1 MNRSDF
7 MKKVLIIVS
16 LILVICLILLS
27 CNSADDADTSNDPKS
42 YVNSNAD
49 GLNDSHADMGSN
61 TDISVDAETSNN
73 TNTSDNT
80 DENLDDT
87 KPNLPYEKY
96 GNKVYF
102 TSEKKATNYYVNVI
116 EKQENDNLLD
126 EEIKTNYDKVFVPPE
141 IPADEKSY
149 VMFIQSYEELLNY
162 FVSPNVDE
170 TIFEKNYVICIRE
183 IFPFENEWKEYFNT
197 LGYYNFEFKDGKYEI
212 SVDRYYSVVGIDFVQ
227 EYITVPRVLFLA
239 IPKTHLDFAEG
250 VHEIVVNEHLINNKH
265 NGISGP
271 QIGEPTPS
279 ATNTH
284 WYVENNS
291 QVSLPENPTAWVVKK
306 NSSLEKQLGLEEN
319 SYSNQDYRVILYL
332 PNEPKYDFII
342 TEKVI
347 ENGDLYLTVEE
358 YPQYTNW
365 YLNKNNVNFYDLYI
379 KDSSELSESFDVYI
393 LVRTVENE
401 STEKWDSLQGVGKEA
416 SVDGKGNEEDLNKQ
430 DILDT
435 LIPNDEDFPFDNIV
449 VERSGYDIV
458 AAGKYY
464 GNDFDNIKYYGS
476 YYRIIDN
483 YEDFSELTQWGNQV
497 DKSVFDSN
505 VILVL
510 HSYRSHY
517 VYNSIRSEKGIFIE
531 LKEEKGSKKLSL
543 TEMWIISDRAEIGK
557 EDTIGSRTKAKSA
570 FLYPIDVKETQYLL
584 IPKEDLPSNLPVNGE
599 LELKSQTIVLE

>member
-1 MNRSDF
+1 

-197 LGYYNFEFKDGKYEI
+197 LGYF
-212 SVDRYYSVVGIDFVQ
+212 
-227 EYITVPRVLFLA
+227 
-239 IPKTHLDFAEG
+239 
-250 VHEIVVNEHLINNKH
+250 
-265 NGISGP
+265 
-271 QIGEPTPS
+271 
-279 ATNTH
+279 
-284 WYVENNS
+284 
-291 QVSLPENPTAWVVKK
+291 
-306 NSSLEKQLGLEEN
+306 
-319 SYSNQDYRVILYL
+319 
-332 PNEPKYDFII
+332 
-342 TEKVI
+342 
-347 ENGDLYLTVEE
+347 
-358 YPQYTNW
+358 
-365 YLNKNNVNFYDLYI
+365 
-379 KDSSELSESFDVYI
+379 
-393 LVRTVENE
+393 
-401 STEKWDSLQGVGKEA
+401 
-416 SVDGKGNEEDLNKQ
+416 
-430 DILDT
+430 
-435 LIPNDEDFPFDNIV
+435 
-449 VERSGYDIV
+449 
-458 AAGKYY
+458 
-464 GNDFDNIKYYGS
+464 
-476 YYRIIDN
+476 
-483 YEDFSELTQWGNQV
+483 
-497 DKSVFDSN
+497 
-505 VILVL
+505 
-510 HSYRSHY
+510 
-517 VYNSIRSEKGIFIE
+517 
-531 LKEEKGSKKLSL
+531 
-543 TEMWIISDRAEIGK
+543 
-557 EDTIGSRTKAKSA
+557 
-570 FLYPIDVKETQYLL
+570 
-584 IPKEDLPSNLPVNGE
+584 
-599 LELKSQTIVLE
+599 